1 MSITV
6 KVADAKTRLS
16 ELLAKVEAGEE
27 VIIAR
32 GSAPIAKLTRIDARA
47 RRRAAIGAL
56 RAERTRLG
64 PVGTK
69 EILSWRGEGRRH

>member
-32 GSAPIAKLTRIDARA
+32 GSAPIARLVRIDESAH
-47 RRRAAIGAL
+47 RRAAIGAL
-56 RAERTRLG
+56 RAERARLG
-64 PVGTK
+64 PVKTK
-69 EILSWRGEGRRH
+69 EILAWRDEGRRY